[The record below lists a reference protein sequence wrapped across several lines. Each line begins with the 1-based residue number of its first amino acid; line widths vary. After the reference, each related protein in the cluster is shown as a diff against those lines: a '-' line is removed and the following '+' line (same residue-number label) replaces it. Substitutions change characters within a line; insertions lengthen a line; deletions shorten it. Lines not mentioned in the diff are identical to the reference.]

1 MTQQVLALATFKR
14 YFPPDEQHDVCGDDT
29 KLNNSEYRRKTMVL
43 DNITLSNLNV
53 VGKYNSL
60 YMKLDYCCTLFGKRL
75 LLDYL
80 CSPSAEI
87 DEIRARQKAV
97 AELYRRSDLLQS
109 CRSVLSSLNVDLE
122 RSLAQIHQFGNRSV
136 MKDHPS
142 ARAVLY
148 ETETYGRNKISD
160 FAAALNAFESLMK
173 LPEIF
178 AGVESSLLVQ
188 LTQTSA
194 NGGSFEDMSEH
205 VEKFKNAFDI
215 AEAMKVGF
223 ARPERAADADYD
235 AVLDEISELDDELK
249 EYLKVNFPLF
259 SHFHLSYHHIII
271 FIFTG
276 TRKVLRLQARLF
288 RQRPE
293 TLSD

>member
-1 MTQQVLALATFKR
+1 MLTQQVLALATFKR

-29 KLNNSEYRRKTMVL
+29 KLNSEYRQKTMVL

-53 VGKYNSL
+53 VGKDNSL

-148 ETETYGRNKISD
+148 ETETYSRNKISD
-160 FAAALNAFESLMK
+160 FAASLNAFESLMK

-235 AVLDEISELDDELK
+235 AVLDEISELDDELN
-249 EYLKVNFPLF
+249 EYLKVNFF
-259 SHFHLSYHHIII
+259 HFFHFHLSYHHIII
-271 FIFTG
+271 FTG
-276 TRKVLRLQARLF
+276 ARKVLRLQARLF